1 MKKDID
7 WLRIINLIL
16 LLVFWTCYLYYSIS
30 KSGHEIKK
38 TPQIVAVAEEKEVF
52 AEVDLSNAKVYNETP
67 LRLSNF
73 PKDDDIIVPGDYALT
88 VVATVEPTSDKPK
101 FLMKETKLKITQP
114 VYFKNI
120 YLEKMTN
127 VPLSEMGSTKWGF
140 KILAITKCE

>member
-1 MKKDID
+1 MKKEVDGFTI
-7 WLRIINLIL
+7 LILIL
-16 LLVFWTCYLYYSIS
+16 LLGFWTGYLYSS
-30 KSGHEIKK
+30 SSRNDHEVKK
-38 TPQIVAVAEEKEVF
+38 TPQTVAVAEEKEVF
-52 AEVDLSNAKVYNETP
+52 AEVDLSNAKVYNGTP

-73 PKDDDIIVPGDYALT
+73 PKDDDIIVPGDYTLT
-88 VVATVEPTSDKPK
+88 VVATVEPTPDKSK

-120 YLEKMTN
+120 YLEKITN